1 MMENKIQ
8 VPYIVYESMAA
19 RQERT
24 IKRLWVIIIILI
36 AALIATNA
44 GWIYYESQFQIEETS
59 IKAEQDGDINI
70 VGGGDVN
77 YGTEGIYQD
86 PDTNP

>member
-8 VPYIVYESMAA
+8 VPYIVYESMAT

-77 YGTEGIYQD
+77 YGAEGIYQD